1 MVVVVPPINAN
12 FHDVTISASGSGSVN
27 YARSDGAQVREGTE
41 VFRVRE
47 GNSVSLFFV
56 PDMGYQIKK
65 VKINGV
71 DVTSSISDGQYI
83 ITNAQSSTTVDVEFE
98 EKVGYTHGAYNMY
111 ITCIGES
118 ISRTTAGSS
127 VTTTIKFTITNTGSE
142 TVDIKKLIVK
152 SADNSTV
159 LYSNTDTNVL
169 GKLNGDSSRSLS
181 LRLGR
186 SVSEMPLFEL
196 EYIYNGESYAYIAS
210 KYPKPTSMA
219 V

>member
-1 MVVVVPPINAN
+1 MNEYSLAKVQYDYYQSMVVVVPPINAN

-98 EKVGYTHGAYNMY
+98 EKVGSTHGAYNLY

-159 LYSNTDTNVL
+159 LYSNPWKVEWRQF
-169 GKLNGDSSRSLS
+169 SVSLAEIGEK
-181 LRLGR
+181 RLG
-186 SVSEMPLFEL
+186 
-196 EYIYNGESYAYIAS
+196 NAS
-210 KYPKPTSMA
+210 F
-219 V
+219 